1 MKSLIALT
9 LLISTSIMAE
19 TATTELPVVD
29 PVSTGY
35 LMKLTGGLLV
45 IIVLIFALAW
55 LMKKLQLTQNSQN
68 GLIKIVSAISVG
80 HRDRIALIQ
89 VGDEQI
95 LVGLTPGN
103 MHKLHTLKK
112 PVSLTAADQPEAQ
125 SFSKK
130 FNQLLNK
137 EPQRGR

>member
-1 MKSLIALT
+1 MKLLILLA

-19 TATTELPVVD
+19 TSTSELPVVD
-29 PVSTGY
+29 PISTGY

-45 IIVLIFALAW
+45 ILVLIFALAW

-80 HRDRIALIQ
+80 NRDRIALIQ
-89 VGDEQI
+89 VGDEQV

-103 MHKLHTLKK
+103 MQKLHTLKK
-112 PVSLTAADQPEAQ
+112 PVTHVATDPSEVQ

-130 FNQLLNK
+130 FNQILNK
-137 EPQRGR
+137 EPQRDR